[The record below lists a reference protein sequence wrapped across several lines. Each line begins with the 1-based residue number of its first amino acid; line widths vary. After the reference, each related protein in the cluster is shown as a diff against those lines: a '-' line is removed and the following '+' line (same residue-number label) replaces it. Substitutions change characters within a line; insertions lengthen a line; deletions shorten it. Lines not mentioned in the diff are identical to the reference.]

1 MLSFEVASVDDGERT
16 GLTAMSLSLNRRG
29 GSGLKWEMGG
39 GFPAQPRGVGH
50 VCAVLMSVTTCTR
63 PPFISKLWCMVA
75 VPCLLLLLFSE
86 GGGGGGCVVRNRP
99 CVEKQLEIAELC
111 DMCVASWT
119 LDVCVNFSPHLHLLR
134 KVSCA
139 FSWSVE
145 RRGLFRDGCMT
156 ARGHRQ
162 RTAWV
167 CFARL

>member
-1 MLSFEVASVDDGERT
+1 MGDGRWVPCPTAWGWTRLCSFDVGNDVYAAAIHFETLVY
-16 GLTAMSLSLNRRG
+16 
-29 GSGLKWEMGG
+29 GG
-39 GFPAQPRGVGH
+39 GA
-50 VCAVLMSVTTCTR
+50 L
-63 PPFISKLWCMVA
+63 LVA
-75 VPCLLLLLFSE
+75 ASFLG

-111 DMCVASWT
+111 DMCVASGT
-119 LDVCVNFSPHLHLLR
+119 LDVRVNFSPHLHLLR